1 MTALNA
7 ELAKLSSWKSITKRK
22 APLPEAEEW
31 KDKTDKLSQL
41 IR

>member
-1 MTALNA
+1 MTHVVSEACI
-7 ELAKLSSWKSITKRK
+7 KCK

-31 KDKTDKLSQL
+31 KDKTGKLPYL